1 MDAGL
6 RPSSL
11 SHTGHGA
18 LSGPAVVGHHE
29 AVAGVGT
36 RRLQSGGSPQAA
48 ACPLGS
54 LPFVR
59 TSRYRKIE
67 TPN

>member
-36 RRLQSGGSPQAA
+36 RRLQSGGSP
-48 ACPLGS
+48 
-54 LPFVR
+54 
-59 TSRYRKIE
+59 
-67 TPN
+67 